1 MAVST
6 TFGTL
11 DIGRGVS
18 EAIEDNLTLSV
29 IIPALNEENGI
40 EDIVRRIQS
49 AQPGLQKLGVEGLEI
64 IVVDDGSQD
73 RTAEI
78 VEGLPGVRLL
88 RHTVNRGYGGAIKT
102 GFSQARGELLA
113 FLDADGTYPPEHFPA
128 LCRTL
133 LEQKADI
140 VVGSRRSGQNSQ
152 MPAMRRVGN
161 FIWSNLVTLLGNQRV
176 IDPAS
181 GMRVVHREVLPRLYP
196 LPDGLNFTPVMST
209 RSVHEKLNVVEIP
222 IPYAER
228 VGDSKLTIVGD
239 GTRFLMT
246 ILWTVLQYNPVRL
259 FGTIGLSAIAM
270 AAVIALGILALRLQG
285 VNFLG
290 PWGLF
295 SLFSAVVLGVSGV
308 SLTALGMTFSYLV
321 VLFHNEPLPESP
333 LEGKFLKKPLNYHF
347 GWLGIVSVLTGITF
361 GISSLVLGLN
371 GWEIMRLW
379 FWLLSSALLILVG
392 VQLSVSWVIMRVL
405 EVLNQ
410 RENDVAADIKGW
422 MVK

>member
-6 TFGTL
+6 TFGTF
-11 DIGRGVS
+11 DIGQRVS
-18 EAIEDNLTLSV
+18 EALQDNLTLSV

-78 VEGLPGVRLL
+78 VESLAGARLL

-140 VVGSRRSGQNSQ
+140 VVGSRRSGENSQ

-161 FIWSNLVTLLGNQRV
+161 FIWSNLITLLGNQRV

-181 GMRVVHREVLPRLYP
+181 GMRVVRREVLPRLYP

-295 SLFSAVVLGVSGV
+295 SLFSAVVLGLSGV
-308 SLTALGMTFSYLV
+308 SLTALGITFSYLV
-321 VLFHNEPLPESP
+321 ALFHNEPLPESP
-333 LEGKFLKKPLNYHF
+333 LQGKFLKKPLNYHF